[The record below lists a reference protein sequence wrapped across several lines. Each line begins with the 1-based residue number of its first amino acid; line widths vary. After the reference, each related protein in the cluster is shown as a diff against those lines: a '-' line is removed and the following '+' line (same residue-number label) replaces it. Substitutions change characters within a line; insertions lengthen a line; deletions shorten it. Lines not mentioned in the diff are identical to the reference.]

1 MSTDTRNLTL
11 TEKADAAFRQAAM
24 KVIERARQ
32 TGTPVI
38 IWENCRVTEHSAEE
52 LMTKLKPEMKRDE
65 VQSG

>member
-1 MSTDTRNLTL
+1 MSAA
-11 TEKADAAFRQAAM
+11 TENAALLSNADAAFRQAAM